1 MDSGTVGCSGRS
13 DFSLLVNVAQY
24 VGREGS
30 QVTPP
35 SSYNIN
41 HLKGGAGLPLRGG
54 NSIMVWAFCH
64 APLLINSERIFV
76 LNLFRVICG
85 HLKVHGRTLFVI
97 IQFLFPF
104 AKSYLDGLVSVCLS
118 LEGMLV
124 WVSVGAVSQD
134 VPLGI
139 RNTEWDCTI
148 EGQSPKQ
155 LRTDP
160 RPPSIFGILIL
171 VTMATLN
178 S

>member
-41 HLKGGAGLPLRGG
+41 HLKGGTGLPLRGG

-104 AKSYLDGLVSVCLS
+104 AKSYLDGLCVSLTGRNAGLGLCWCCLS
-118 LEGMLV
+118 GCAFGDKEYRVRLHYR
-124 WVSVGAVSQD
+124 GAESKAAE
-134 VPLGI
+134 
-139 RNTEWDCTI
+139 N
-148 EGQSPKQ
+148 
-155 LRTDP
+155 
-160 RPPSIFGILIL
+160 RP
-171 VTMATLN
+171 
-178 S
+178 